1 MNKGEINNK
10 EEEEN
15 SSANGNILGKVGVVN
30 SALTPSAVELTPPNN
45 EPSEKNSVE
54 PGKKAGSS
62 FTMDQLLDELGSPG
76 ISQILVYILLCMNVF
91 PVSLNFMAMSFFGAT
106 PKQTCKL
113 PDGWFMNTSIP
124 KKNNDTFESCLMY
137 KNPENHTWGTEK
149 CIHGYDYQ
157 IIEGRV
163 PIAVEWDLVCD
174 NVFLVRLAQTIFFA
188 GVMIGGLLFGYFA
201 DRIGRKPI
209 ILFTLYCQ
217 AIFGVIVAFSANYIM
232 FVVLKFFQGMML
244 QGLQTSNNTAVME
257 LYQTRFRTRAGMG
270 VAMLATA
277 CSMIIGLI
285 SYLVPHWKY
294 MQLTISVPSVITIL
308 FLWFL
313 PESLRWLLSAK
324 KLDEA
329 NIVALK
335 YANYNKLQ
343 SPTNLEQKLEQLSDQ
358 IVSNTK
364 QTVHGNIKD
373 LITIP
378 KVRRTSIILFYLWFT
393 ASVVYYGITLSI
405 PNLNGNPSLN
415 FFIVGAL
422 ETTSRFAGYFI
433 INKFG
438 RRIPMSICYVLS
450 GIVCI
455 VAGSLTSSLPVNTN
469 EAVKTISTLLVL
481 VGRAAMGQCFAI
493 IGIVTSE
500 VFPTVLRTVGSGACS
515 VWTRI
520 GGMLAPQ
527 ALLIDDY
534 VGKATP
540 FILFGV
546 LAIIGGGLT
555 LLLPETLNVPLPDT
569 VKDVKNLNDANTV
582 EGQTNTASDDQQEVN
597 PNDNKQAEDKNN

>member
-433 INKFG
+433 INK
-438 RRIPMSICYVLS
+438 
-450 GIVCI
+450 
-455 VAGSLTSSLPVNTN
+455 
-469 EAVKTISTLLVL
+469 
-481 VGRAAMGQCFAI
+481 
-493 IGIVTSE
+493 
-500 VFPTVLRTVGSGACS
+500 
-515 VWTRI
+515 
-520 GGMLAPQ
+520 
-527 ALLIDDY
+527 
-534 VGKATP
+534 
-540 FILFGV
+540 
-546 LAIIGGGLT
+546 
-555 LLLPETLNVPLPDT
+555 
-569 VKDVKNLNDANTV
+569 
-582 EGQTNTASDDQQEVN
+582 
-597 PNDNKQAEDKNN
+597 